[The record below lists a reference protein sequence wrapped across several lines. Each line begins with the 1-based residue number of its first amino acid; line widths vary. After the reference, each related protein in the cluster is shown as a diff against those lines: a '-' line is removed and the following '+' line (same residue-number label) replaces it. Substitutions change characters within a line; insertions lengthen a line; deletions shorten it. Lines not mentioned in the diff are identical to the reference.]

1 MDVKLYRPRPL
12 WGVLLLTLGLFV
24 ASPPATGIDLIIT
37 GTGSTG
43 HVIQEEG
50 AALPAR
56 PALNLTGPGIT
67 CTDDAGNGRTTCD
80 VPTSSEV
87 ECTNPGTSS
96 PIVVNT
102 DTCTILVI
110 PELSQN
116 TTFSPPTATVRRP
129 HQRLTIIVT
138 TTIQR
143 ALTFSTAA
151 NGFSADNGLALPT
164 FSKPAGRVKYL
175 FAWNP
180 TTSTWAL
187 DAATQTTTY
196 GTLGECLRSN
206 GPGSEP
212 SFQGCGGGGSATTSR
227 NLPVTGVKL
236 NDGVST
242 PAMLDRSGPN
252 DYLLFDTAT
261 RMCTIW
267 PFELPDDY
275 ASTPVLVLD
284 YTMLSA
290 GAGEGIA
297 IDVEVMHVK
306 TGADININSYETN
319 PPCTEATLPANHFR
333 KRLTCPLSTVDT
345 WVAGDPV
352 KLRICRNVG
361 HATDTA
367 AGHLAVFGAAL
378 RYTR

>member
-1 MDVKLYRPRPL
+1 MDVKLYSPRPL
-12 WGVLLLTLGLFV
+12 WGVLLLTLGLGV
-24 ASPPATGIDLIIT
+24 AAPPATGIDLIIT

-43 HVIQEEG
+43 HVIHEEG
-50 AALPAR
+50 APLPAR

-67 CTDDAGNGRTTCD
+67 CTDDAGNGQTTCD
-80 VPTSSEV
+80 VPTFSEV
-87 ECTNPGTSS
+87 ECTHPGTSS

-102 DTCTILVI
+102 DTCTILAI
-110 PELSQN
+110 PDLSQN

-138 TTIQR
+138 TTLQR
-143 ALTFSTAA
+143 ALTFSTDA
-151 NGFSADNGLALPT
+151 NGFSADNGLALPIL
-164 FSKPAGRVKYL
+164 SKPAGRVKYL

-187 DAATQTTTY
+187 DAATQSTTY
-196 GTLGECLRSN
+196 GLAGQYLRAS
-206 GPGSEP
+206 GPGFEP
-212 SFQGCGGGGSATTSR
+212 SFQTVVTSR

-242 PAMLDRSGPN
+242 PAQLDRSAPN

-261 RMCTIW
+261 RMCVIW

-275 ASTPVLVLD
+275 ASSPVFVLD

-306 TGADININSYETN
+306 TGADININSYDTN
-319 PPCTEATLPANHFR
+319 MNTCPEATLPPNNFR
-333 KRLTCPLSTVDT
+333 KRLTCPLTFVDT
-345 WVAGDPV
+345 WAAGEPV
-352 KLRICRNVG
+352 KLRLCRNVG
-361 HATDTA
+361 HATDNA
-367 AGHLAVFGAAL
+367 AGHMAVFGASL
-378 RYTR
+378 KYTR